1 MAIKII
7 ESALPKSAAGR
18 KSKPI
23 DAAFAQALADA
34 LAKSATVELDGAP
47 RPRCLGPETKHETAG
62 KAAGDARR
70 YADAVAAILEVEK
83 VRTRV
88 TGAKKNPDGTWEG
101 PYQWT
106 IYLPIAAVPAEAAE

>member
-7 ESALPKSAAGR
+7 ESALPKSTAGR
-18 KSKPI
+18 KAKPI
-23 DAAFAQALADA
+23 DTAFAQALADA
-34 LAKSATVELDGAP
+34 LATSATVELDGTP
-47 RPRCLGPETKHETAG
+47 RPRCLGPETKYETAG
-62 KAAGDARR
+62 KAAGEARR

-88 TGAKKNPDGTWEG
+88 VGRQNPDGTSEG

-106 IYLPIAAVPAEAAE
+106 IHLPIAAVTAEAAE